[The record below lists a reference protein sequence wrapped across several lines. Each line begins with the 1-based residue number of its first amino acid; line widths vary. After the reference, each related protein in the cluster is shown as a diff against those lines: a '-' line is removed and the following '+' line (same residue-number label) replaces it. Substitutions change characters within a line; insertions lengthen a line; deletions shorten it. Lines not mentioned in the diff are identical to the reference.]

1 MMPRGRGAQ
10 EMMGKRIRN
19 QTALAGFLV
28 LLLVFLTA
36 CGNNQG
42 EPPESFLNQEGLQEE
57 EETEKY
63 RVFRS
68 SSGKLSMLA
77 TDLWEE
83 EETLHEESD
92 ISLYNE
98 AYQSYLIT
106 LTDDKEKFPDELDM
120 DSYSEY
126 IGAAVMKDLAESKMT
141 ETEMVEIDG
150 LGGRKFKVEGKI
162 DDVSVTYAF
171 LILESEKEYVQVIA
185 WSFTENI
192 ENNAAYYDRII
203 ESVKRHEVENNENG
217 N

>member
-1 MMPRGRGAQ
+1 MMSGWRGAQ
-10 EMMGKRIRN
+10 KMMGKRIWN

-42 EPPESFLNQEGLQEE
+42 EPPESPLNQEGLQEE
-57 EETEKY
+57 EET
-63 RVFRS
+63 
-68 SSGKLSMLA
+68 
-77 TDLWEE
+77 
-83 EETLHEESD
+83 LHEESD
-92 ISLYNE
+92 LSLYNE

-120 DSYSEY
+120 DSYSER
-126 IGAAVMKDLAESKMT
+126 IGAAVMKDLIKPRMT

-192 ENNAAYYDRII
+192 ENNAAYYDKII

>member
-1 MMPRGRGAQ
+1 MMSGGRGAQ
-10 EMMGKRIRN
+10 KMMGKRIRN

-42 EPPESFLNQEGLQEE
+42 EPPESPLNQEGLQEE

-68 SSGKLSMLA
+68 SSGKLSIVA

-120 DSYSEY
+120 DSYSER
-126 IGAAVMKDLAESKMT
+126 IGAAVMKDLAEPRIT

-162 DDVSVTYAF
+162 DDVSVTYSF
-171 LILESEKEYVQVIA
+171 LILESEKEYVQMIA

-203 ESVKRHEVENNENG
+203 ESVKWHEVENNENG